1 MLINSS
7 VVVNRKDLV
16 VQRTDCRRPVEF
28 LSQALAAT
36 ILAALTLAIE
46 CAGMAVLIHWVRAY
60 FARGIKTQSL
70 WHTAVLMIRFT
81 SMTVLLHLLQILL
94 WAAFYRVR
102 CFGSW
107 ESSFYFS
114 ATSYSTVGYGD
125 VVLPPVWRLL
135 GPVEAIMGVL
145 MCGISV
151 SALFAI
157 ATRLIGNEAQ
167 SSAEVR
173 SQRNPK
179 TPPTSEKPPGLLH
192 LNSARQ
198 I

>member
-1 MLINSS
+1 M
-7 VVVNRKDLV
+7 
-16 VQRTDCRRPVEF
+16 EF
-28 LSQALAAT
+28 LSQALAA
-36 ILAALTLAIE
+36 IVLAALTLAIE
-46 CAGMAVLIHWVRAY
+46 SAGMAVLIHWVRAY
-60 FARGIKTQSL
+60 FARGMIRTQSL

-81 SMTVLLHLLQILL
+81 SMTILLHLLQILL

-102 CFGSW
+102 CFRSW

-125 VVLPPVWRLL
+125 IVLPPVWRLL

-157 ATRLIGNEAQ
+157 AARLIGNEAQ
-167 SSAEVR
+167 LRGSPISADTEHSADQRAAARLVR
-173 SQRNPK
+173 SQFGK
-179 TPPTSEKPPGLLH
+179 KI
-192 LNSARQ
+192 LN
-198 I
+198 

>member
-1 MLINSS
+1 
-7 VVVNRKDLV
+7 
-16 VQRTDCRRPVEF
+16 VQF

-36 ILAALTLAIE
+36 ILSTLTLAIE

-81 SMTVLLHLLQILL
+81 STTVLLHLLQILL
-94 WAAFYRVR
+94 WTAFYRMR
-102 CFGSW
+102 CFRSW

-125 VVLPPVWRLL
+125 IVLPPVWRLL

-157 ATRLIGNEAQ
+157 ATRLIGNEPQLAGEAQ
-167 SSAEVR
+167 
-173 SQRNPK
+173 SQRNP
-179 TPPTSEKPPGLLH
+179 TTVRTSGQRPG
-192 LNSARQ
+192 
-198 I
+198 

>member
-1 MLINSS
+1 
-7 VVVNRKDLV
+7 
-16 VQRTDCRRPVEF
+16 VEF

-36 ILAALTLAIE
+36 ILSALTLAIE

-60 FARGIKTQSL
+60 FARGIKTKSL
-70 WHTAVLMIRFT
+70 WHTGVLMMRFT
-81 SMTVLLHLLQILL
+81 SVTILLHLVQTLL
-94 WAAFYRVR
+94 WATFYRLQ
-102 CFGSW
+102 CFRSW
-107 ESSFYFS
+107 ESSLYFS

-151 SALFAI
+151 SVMFAI

-167 SSAEVR
+167 WSAEPR
-173 SQRNPK
+173 S
-179 TPPTSEKPPGLLH
+179 
-192 LNSARQ
+192 
-198 I
+198 

>member
-1 MLINSS
+1 M
-7 VVVNRKDLV
+7 
-16 VQRTDCRRPVEF
+16 EF

-36 ILAALTLAIE
+36 ILSTLTLAIE
-46 CAGMAVLIHWVRAY
+46 CAGMAVLIHWVRAS
-60 FARGIKTQSL
+60 FARGIKIQNL

-81 SMTVLLHLLQILL
+81 SVAILLHLLQILL
-94 WAAFYRVR
+94 WAAFYRLR
-102 CFGSW
+102 CFPSW
-107 ESSFYFS
+107 ESCFYFS

-167 SSAEVR
+167 LSADSR
-173 SQRNPK
+173 S
-179 TPPTSEKPPGLLH
+179 
-192 LNSARQ
+192 
-198 I
+198 

>member
-1 MLINSS
+1 M
-7 VVVNRKDLV
+7 
-16 VQRTDCRRPVEF
+16 EF

-36 ILAALTLAIE
+36 VLAALTLAIE
-46 CAGMAVLIHWVRAY
+46 CAGMAVLIHWVRAC
-60 FARGIKTQSL
+60 FARGIKTSL

-81 SMTVLLHLLQILL
+81 SMMILLHFLQILL

-102 CFGSW
+102 CLRSW
-107 ESSFYFS
+107 ESCFYFS

-125 VVLPPVWRLL
+125 IVLPPVWRLL

-157 ATRLIGNEAQ
+157 AARLIGSEAQ
-167 SSAEVR
+167 LSAKAR
-173 SQRNPK
+173 S
-179 TPPTSEKPPGLLH
+179 
-192 LNSARQ
+192 
-198 I
+198 

>member
-1 MLINSS
+1 M
-7 VVVNRKDLV
+7 
-16 VQRTDCRRPVEF
+16 EF
-28 LSQALAAT
+28 LSQAFAAA

-46 CAGMAVLIHWVRAY
+46 CAGMAVLIHWMRAY
-60 FARGIKTQSL
+60 FARGIKSQSL
-70 WHTAVLMIRFT
+70 WHTGVLMIRFA
-81 SMTVLLHLLQILL
+81 SMTVLLHLLQILP

-102 CFGSW
+102 CLRSW

-135 GPVEAIMGVL
+135 GPVEAIMGVS

-151 SALFAI
+151 SVLFAI

-167 SSAEVR
+167 LSTEVR
-173 SQRNPK
+173 SQRKERSPANPK
-179 TPPTSEKPPGLLH
+179 AL
-192 LNSARQ
+192 SA
-198 I
+198 

>member
-1 MLINSS
+1 
-7 VVVNRKDLV
+7 
-16 VQRTDCRRPVEF
+16 VEF

-36 ILAALTLAIE
+36 ILAALTLSIE
-46 CAGMAVLIHWVRAY
+46 CAGMAVLIYWMRAY
-60 FARGIKTQSL
+60 FARGIKSQSL
-70 WHTAVLMIRFT
+70 WHTGVLMMRFA
-81 SMTVLLHLLQILL
+81 SMTVLLHLLQILP

-102 CFGSW
+102 CLRSW

-151 SALFAI
+151 SVLFAI

-173 SQRNPK
+173 SSRK
-179 TPPTSEKPPGLLH
+179 ERSPT
-192 LNSARQ
+192 NSKALSA
-198 I
+198 

>member
-1 MLINSS
+1 M
-7 VVVNRKDLV
+7 
-16 VQRTDCRRPVEF
+16 EF
-28 LSQALAAT
+28 LSQALSAT
-36 ILAALTLAIE
+36 FLGALTLAME
-46 CAGMAVLIHWVRAY
+46 CAGMAVLIHLVRAY

-70 WHTAVLMIRFT
+70 WHTGVLMIRFT
-81 SMTVLLHLLQILL
+81 SVTILLHLLQILL
-94 WAAFYRVR
+94 WAAFYRLR
-102 CFGSW
+102 CLRSW

-151 SALFAI
+151 SVLFAI

-173 SQRNPK
+173 SQRKERSPINPK
-179 TPPTSEKPPGLLH
+179 TL
-192 LNSARQ
+192 SA
-198 I
+198 

>member
-1 MLINSS
+1 
-7 VVVNRKDLV
+7 
-16 VQRTDCRRPVEF
+16 VEF
-28 LSQALAAT
+28 VNQAVAAI
-36 ILAALTLAIE
+36 ILGALTLAIE

-70 WHTAVLMIRFT
+70 WYTAVLMIRFT
-81 SMTVLLHLLQILL
+81 SVTILLHLVQMLL
-94 WAAFYRVR
+94 WAAFYRAR
-102 CFGSW
+102 CFPSW
-107 ESSFYFS
+107 ESCLYSS

-157 ATRLIGNEAQ
+157 AARLIGNEGQLAGE
-167 SSAEVR
+167 AR
-173 SQRNPK
+173 SERNPK
-179 TPPTSEKPPGLLH
+179 PPRISEQPLG
-192 LNSARQ
+192 
-198 I
+198 

>member
-1 MLINSS
+1 M
-7 VVVNRKDLV
+7 
-16 VQRTDCRRPVEF
+16 EF
-28 LSQALAAT
+28 LSQTLAAT
-36 ILAALTLAIE
+36 ILSALTLAIE

-60 FARGIKTQSL
+60 FARGIKIQNL
-70 WHTAVLMIRFT
+70 RQTALLMIRFT
-81 SMTVLLHLLQILL
+81 SVPILLHFLQILL
-94 WAAFYRVR
+94 WAAFYRLR
-102 CFGSW
+102 CFRSW
-107 ESSFYFS
+107 ESCFYFS

-167 SSAEVR
+167 LS
-173 SQRNPK
+173 
-179 TPPTSEKPPGLLH
+179 TD
-192 LNSARQ
+192 ARR
-198 I
+198 

>member
-1 MLINSS
+1 
-7 VVVNRKDLV
+7 
-16 VQRTDCRRPVEF
+16 VEF

-46 CAGMAVLIHWVRAY
+46 CAGMAVLIHWMRAY
-60 FARGIKTQSL
+60 FERGIRSQSL
-70 WHTAVLMIRFT
+70 WHTGVLMIRFA
-81 SMTVLLHLLQILL
+81 SMTVLLHLLQILP

-102 CFGSW
+102 CLRSW

-151 SALFAI
+151 SVLFAI
-157 ATRLIGNEAQ
+157 ATRLIGNEAD
-167 SSAEVR
+167 SAAEVR
-173 SQRNPK
+173 SQRKERSPISPK
-179 TPPTSEKPPGLLH
+179 AL
-192 LNSARQ
+192 SA
-198 I
+198 